1 MLQGLLVAAV
11 VINSL
16 VLLAVVIAGILIVKR
31 ISRAADAA
39 EDAINN
45 VRDELPTTIKTANDT
60 LRAAQST
67 LKSVDRLADRTTEE
81 LYRVD
86 DILASIDKL
95 LRGVTVADAAVK
107 VVKSTH
113 STAAGVLAGI
123 KEALRVFHSSAGKTK
138 ED

>member
-16 VLLAVVIAGILIVKR
+16 VLLVMVIAGILIAKR

-39 EDAINN
+39 EDSINS
-45 VRDELPTTIKTANDT
+45 VRDELPSTIQTANDT

-67 LKSVDRLADRTTEE
+67 LRSVDRLADRTTEE

-86 DILASIDKL
+86 DILSSMDRL
-95 LRGVTVADAAVK
+95 LRGATVADAAIK
-107 VVKSTH
+107 VVKGTH

-123 KEALRVFHSSAGKTK
+123 KEALRVFHSFAGKTK